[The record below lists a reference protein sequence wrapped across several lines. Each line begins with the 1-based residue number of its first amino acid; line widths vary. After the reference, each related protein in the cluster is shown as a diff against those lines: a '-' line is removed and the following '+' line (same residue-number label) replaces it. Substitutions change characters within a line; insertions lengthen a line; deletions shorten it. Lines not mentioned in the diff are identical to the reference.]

1 MRGDGSWPVQWQWE
15 WGNSVYILKVESR
28 GFAEELIEGLER
40 KEGTVN
46 VDNNDLGRTHKS

>member
-28 GFAEELIEGLER
+28 GFAEGLIEGLER

-46 VDNNDLGRTHKS
+46 VDNDLGRTHKS